1 MLICVHLRLSAV
13 LSMKPIAP
21 VITSFVVAIWLVAMA
36 ILSVQNATPVFLK
49 FLSFQSIQM
58 PVGVVLAIS
67 AGIGLIGGAIAQ
79 LLWRKSD
86 NPDRLPG
93 SDSRR
98 GKADQVS
105 PDDRQT
111 W

>member
-1 MLICVHLRLSAV
+1 
-13 LSMKPIAP
+13 MKPLVP
-21 VITSFVVAIWLVAMA
+21 VTTSVVVALWVVAMA
-36 ILSVQNATPVFLK
+36 ILSVQNATPVFLR

-67 AGIGLIGGAIAQ
+67 AGIGLIGGAMAQ
-79 LLWRKSD
+79 LLWPRSD
-86 NPDRLPG
+86 NPNTRPR

-98 GKADQVS
+98 ANAYPGS
-105 PDDRQT
+105 PDDRET